1 MIFIYILCYLF
12 LCGFSIFIMDG
23 NKDDALKCFK
33 IGKEALESGDRARA
47 IKFLSKARRLDPS
60 LPVDDIISSI
70 ESDPNTNPNGPSAE
84 PNSKPSDQSTI
95 RHRGPSTGASPSA
108 SSSSSPAYTEEQIA
122 IVRQIKKTKDF
133 YEILGVERSCTVE
146 DVRKSYRKLSL
157 KVHPDKNKAPGAEE
171 AFKAV
176 SKAFQCLSN
185 DESRKKYDI
194 TGSDEPV
201 YQPRTHTRA
210 ARGFNGFYDSDI
222 DAEEIFRN
230 FFFGGMPPARTQFRH
245 FNFGQG
251 VATGTADRNGS
262 DGFNLRALIQLLP
275 VILIILLQ
283 FLPSSDPIYALS
295 RSYPYEY
302 KFTTERGVNF
312 YVKSSKFE
320 QDYPV
325 GSVQRVRLEKQVE
338 KDYFTILA
346 QNCRLEIQRQQWGFI
361 KETPHCDMWQK
372 FQYSPA

>member
-1 MIFIYILCYLF
+1 MF
-12 LCGFSIFIMDG
+12 LP
-23 NKDDALKCFK
+23 
-33 IGKEALESGDRARA
+33 
-47 IKFLSKARRLDPS
+47 FLSFAKPQKRTFASFSFNPIILWS
-60 LPVDDIISSI
+60 LPLLLPSRPSSLPLLLP
-70 ESDPNTNPNGPSAE
+70 SKPNGPSAE

-95 RHRGPSTGASPSA
+95 RHRGPSTGASASA

-122 IVRQIKKTKDF
+122 IVRQIKKTKDY
-133 YEILGVERSCTVE
+133 YEILGVEKSCTVE
-146 DVRKSYRKLSL
+146 DVRKAYRKLSL

-210 ARGFNGFYDSDI
+210 AHGFNGFYDADI

-245 FNFGQG
+245 FNFGLG
-251 VATGTADRNGS
+251 VATRTADRNGS

-312 YVKSSKFE
+312 YAKSSKFE

-338 KDYFTILA
+338 KGLLY
-346 QNCRLEIQRQQWGFI
+346 
-361 KETPHCDMWQK
+361 
-372 FQYSPA
+372 YSCTELPVRDSGGSSGVL